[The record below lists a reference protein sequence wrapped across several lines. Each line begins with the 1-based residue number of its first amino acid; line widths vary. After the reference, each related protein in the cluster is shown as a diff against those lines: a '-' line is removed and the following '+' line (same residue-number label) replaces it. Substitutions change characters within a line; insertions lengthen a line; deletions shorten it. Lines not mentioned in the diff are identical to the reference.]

1 MTRQKVLILGNKH
14 YHNLKLNTVIDSF
27 DVIYRFNFACLGK
40 NNGTKFGKLAMC
52 SHVYQNLVGSPVSK
66 EQIIDIYKSDY
77 SITFVSDWYDFFQEN
92 KENFDEIFH
101 QNENNWKQWNR
112 ILEEYGSPH
121 RFSKMA
127 TTGYSTIFR
136 NLEKG
141 NDKIYV
147 SGFTLCDNEIRK
159 TTGEEDEFALAK
171 NQGHG
176 CHSFSD
182 ERDILAWLHNNKKV
196 DASLCMLEDT
206 EELSLKTNTYNTE
219 PSQYILDL
227 LKRSRHENTG

>member
-1 MTRQKVLILGNKH
+1 MISQNILILGNKP
-14 YHNLKLNTVIDSF
+14 YYNLKLNNVIDSF
-27 DVIYRFNFACLGK
+27 DVVYRFNLAHPGE
-40 NNGTKFGKLAMC
+40 NNGTKFGELATC
-52 SHVYQNLVGSPVSK
+52 GHVYENLVLKPLSK
-66 EQIIDIYKSDY
+66 ERMVETYKDDY
-77 SITFVSDWYDFFQEN
+77 SAAFISDWYDFFQEN

-101 QNENNWKQWNR
+101 QNEHNWNEWNKM
-112 ILEEYGSPH
+112 LERYGSPH

-136 NLEKG
+136 NLAAG
-141 NDKIYV
+141 NNKIYV
-147 SGFTLCDNEIRK
+147 AGFTLCDNEIRK

-171 NQGHG
+171 NQGLVG

-206 EELSLKTNTYNTE
+206 EELSLKTNVYNTE
-219 PSQYILDL
+219 PSEFILDL
-227 LKRSRHENTG
+227 LRK